1 MCSFVLQFFVYGAIH
16 GVKNGTLVDFTAWG
30 DLQFMTSTIY
40 NKNMATVH
48 NGRFVCGAGTMYG
61 LETM

>member
-1 MCSFVLQFFVYGAIH
+1 MFFCPAIFRLRAIH